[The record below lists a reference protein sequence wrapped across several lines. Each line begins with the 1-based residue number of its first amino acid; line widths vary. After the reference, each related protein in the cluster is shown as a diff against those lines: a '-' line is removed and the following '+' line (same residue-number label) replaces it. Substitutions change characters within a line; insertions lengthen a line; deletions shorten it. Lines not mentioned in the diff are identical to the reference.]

1 MESFWE
7 CLKRFVLDYE
17 KKIDELQRNMKV

>member
-7 CLKRFVLDYE
+7 CLKQFVLDYE